1 MEQKTI
7 KFLPISS
14 ALYVTMKK
22 RIVELEKENEK
33 LKLTNGMLDYQ
44 NIHLVEQNQ
53 KLERIIDALIEKG

>member
-7 KFLPISS
+7 KFVPISP

-44 NIHLVEQNQ
+44 NLHLVEHNQ
-53 KLERIIDALIEKG
+53 KLERIIDALIGKG